1 MGWPP
6 IKLESLTSTYITS
19 PIKSEP
25 ACAPSISSSP
35 TTLQNW
41 DTHVIWKTVSTPNW
55 PPIKLGPTKWSD
67 NGYFFFNK
75 IWCPKSIFWV
85 PLYSNYS
92 IVLLEYVI
100 LYSSFYINISI
111 LFYIHHYLSY
121 RFFMICSQFSILN
134 QFWFYRGHSC
144 LCIKD
149 SNFKVGPIHPIPFH
163 PQEML
168 RVVAINFDFIGLIF
182 LHASQIPIL

>member
-1 MGWPP
+1 MAPYKIGVLDKHIHNQPYKIRTCVCP
-6 IKLESLTSTYITS
+6 INIIKPNNTTKLGHPCDMKNCIYSKLTSYKIG
-19 PIKSEP
+19 
-25 ACAPSISSSP
+25 AN
-35 TTLQNW
+35 QNGLIM
-41 DTHVIWKTVSTPNW
+41 VIF
-55 PPIKLGPTKWSD
+55 L
-67 NGYFFFNK
+67 NK

-100 LYSSFYINISI
+100 LYSSFYKNISI
-111 LFYIHHYLSY
+111 SFYIHHYLSY
-121 RFFMICSQFSILN
+121 RFFMICSQLSILN

-168 RVVAINFDFIGLIF
+168 RVVAIKFDFIGLIF